1 MRTTTKLA
9 LYVTGLAVV
18 LGASVAA
25 GAAAEPTGLAN
36 AEPASEEHGSG
47 MPEGMVPGLAAAEGD
62 YRLVPA
68 TDTLTAG
75 RPHTYRFRIEDTDGT
90 VTKFDIEHTKPMH
103 VIVVRRDFAGFQ
115 HLHPTMQHDGT
126 WATALTIP
134 EAGVYRVY
142 ADFVVDGEKQT
153 LATDL
158 FVPGDFRPETLPQ
171 PARTADAG
179 DGYTV
184 ELTGAPAAGEEST
197 LEFEIFLDGHA
208 VTDIPDYLG
217 ARGHLVALRDG
228 DLAYLHVHAD
238 EERLAFEAD
247 FPTPG
252 AYRLFL
258 QFRHGDAVH
267 TAAFTVDVSEE
278 TR

>member
-1 MRTTTKLA
+1 MRTTAKLA
-9 LYVTGLAVV
+9 LYAAGLATV
-18 LGASVAA
+18 LGASVAV
-25 GAAAEPTGLAN
+25 GAAADPTGLAN
-36 AEPASEEHGSG
+36 AEPAPAEHGSG

-68 TDTLTAG
+68 TDTLAAG
-75 RPHTYRFRIEDTDGT
+75 RAHTYRFHIEDADGT

-103 VIVVRRDFAGFQ
+103 MIVVRRDFAGFQ
-115 HLHPTMQHDGT
+115 HLHPEMQHDGT

-134 EAGVYRVY
+134 EAGAYRVY
-142 ADFVVDGEKQT
+142 ADFVVDDVKQT

-158 FVPGDFRPETLPQ
+158 FVPGDFQPEALAQ
-171 PARTADAG
+171 PGGTADAG

-184 ELTGAPAAGEEST
+184 ELTGAPVAAEESA
-197 LEFEIFLDGHA
+197 LEFEIFLDGRA
-208 VTDIPDYLG
+208 VTDIPEYLG

-238 EERLAFEAD
+238 EERLAFEAE

-252 AYRLFL
+252 QYRLFL
-258 QFRHGDAVH
+258 QFRHGGAVH
-267 TAAFTVDVSEE
+267 TAAFTVDVTEE